1 MTLFDNIKD
10 LFKEKPKGLQG
21 ERLNTIR
28 QIEKLYKFLI
38 DDFGYQLELT
48 TRTDKYPGG
57 PKFYFIKYTNKDI
70 DRQVEIVLHRN
81 STVVYRHLKKLNGGI
96 EPSYKDYE
104 NCIPFYQIDF
114 YNGIDDHNRSNPYNP
129 PDYELAIIKFGKETL
144 LNNIPI
150 VNGEKWVDYNKL
162 NKMYLS
168 QKGYEAPDGENS
180 LFIRLIEKFQF
191 LTSEFDF
198 RIIHNY
204 NDLPPFEQDLGG
216 SLVYSND
223 NTVVGLSVDF
233 RDQYLSVYTLDKKDY
248 DLDSFWQKGESVFN
262 GSTADNDLK
271 QAVNRTKNKIKNT
284 VANNRYKT

>member
-1 MTLFDNIKD
+1 MTLLDKIKD
-10 LFKEKPKGLQG
+10 LFKEKPKGLQA
-21 ERLNTIR
+21 ERLNSIR

-38 DDFGYQLELT
+38 DDFGYQLEIT
-48 TRTDKYPGG
+48 TQTDEYPGG

-129 PDYELAIIKFGKETL
+129 PDYELAIIKYGKETL

-150 VNGEKWVDYNKL
+150 VKGEKWVDYKKL
-162 NKMYLS
+162 NEMYLS
-168 QKGYEAPDGENS
+168 QKVYEASDGENS
-180 LFIRLIEKFQF
+180 LFSRLIEKFQF

-198 RIIHNY
+198 SIIHNY

-223 NTVVGLSVDF
+223 NTVVGLSVDL
-233 RDQYLSVYTLDKKDY
+233 RDQYLSVYILDKKDY

-271 QAVNRTKNKIKNT
+271 QAMKQTRNKIEK
-284 VANNRYKT
+284 YSG

>member
-1 MTLFDNIKD
+1 MTLLDSIKD

-81 STVVYRHLKKLNGGI
+81 STVVYRHLKKLNDGI

-104 NCIPFYQIDF
+104 NCIPFYQLDF

-129 PDYELAIIKFGKETL
+129 PDYELAILKYGKETL
-144 LNNIPI
+144 LNNVSII
-150 VNGEKWVDYNKL
+150 NGEKWIDYEKL
-162 NKMYLS
+162 NEMYLS

-180 LFIRLIEKFQF
+180 LFSELIEKFQF
-191 LTSEFDF
+191 LTTEFDF
-198 RIIHNY
+198 SIIHNY

-223 NTVVGLSVDF
+223 NTVVGLSVDL
-233 RDQYLSVYTLDKKDY
+233 RDQYLSVYILDKKDY
-248 DLDSFWQKGESVFN
+248 DLDSFWQKGEGIFN
-262 GSTADNDLK
+262 GSTGDNDLK
-271 QAVNRTKNKIKNT
+271 QAVNRTKNKINT
-284 VANNRYKT
+284 VANNGYKK